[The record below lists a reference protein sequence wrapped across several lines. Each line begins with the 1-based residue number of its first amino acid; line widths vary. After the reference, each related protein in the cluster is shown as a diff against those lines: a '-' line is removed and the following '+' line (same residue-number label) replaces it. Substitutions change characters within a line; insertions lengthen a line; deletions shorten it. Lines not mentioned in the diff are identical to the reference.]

1 MALTCTE
8 TRSLDKFPYHKV
20 DFKGYKIAM
29 CIQWRIFIIFYNDDF
44 VWLTDYDYVYE
55 DMQCFHLYLSVHHHI
70 NSIRIRAKYIVAQPL

>member
-20 DFKGYKIAM
+20 DFEGYKIAM

-44 VWLTDYDYVYE
+44 VWLTDYDYVVCLWGHAVFQFVFIGSSSYQF
-55 DMQCFHLYLSVHHHI
+55 DS
-70 NSIRIRAKYIVAQPL
+70 NSC

>member
-44 VWLTDYDYVYE
+44 A
-55 DMQCFHLYLSVHHHI
+55 LSV
-70 NSIRIRAKYIVAQPL
+70 